1 MNRLASSM
9 LLACFTLSPIATAGA
24 ATIDY
29 AAIDN
34 PMALDLPDRSA
45 AARWRALFQVD
56 PDWISRQI
64 AYLTDRQGDQAP
76 TLLAARLLYRGEPWV
91 RRAGDQVNSKRWK
104 ASDRD
109 TKLALL
115 REIRTTGDR
124 SLAEVLKHFTATETD
139 PELLASALTT
149 LWFLVPKETPDFA
162 VRLADPR
169 PGNHLPGSANAA
181 VRQDALRFLM
191 GVKGCDAAETRRA
204 LDWALLQ
211 AKGGERNHAL
221 SLLKRGDVPDLIKAA
236 IMRLDGERIKN
247 ELDDDGATGLAIACS
262 RMGLDIDST
271 LAASLVAIAVG
282 GAREIAAPAATS
294 LASNVSWTATVPVGE
309 IAKRAANDP
318 DPVVRHA
325 LLNLLLRV
333 NTNAGAIAAPGS
345 PWNALSRHRERL
357 SRWEW
362 EQYVR

>member
-1 MNRLASSM
+1 MSRTLFLAT
-9 LLACFTLSPIATAGA
+9 LLGFGVSLGA

-29 AAIDN
+29 GAIDN
-34 PMALDLPDRSA
+34 PQALDLPDRSA
-45 AARWRALFQVD
+45 AARWRALFQLE

-64 AYLTDRQGDQAP
+64 TYLTDRQPQQAP

-109 TKLALL
+109 TKLAVL
-115 REIRTTGDR
+115 REIRAVRDPA
-124 SLAEVLKHFTATETD
+124 LADVLKHFTATETD

-149 LWFLVPKETPDFA
+149 LWFLAPKDAPDFA

-169 PGNHLPGSANAA
+169 PAGHLPGSANAA
-181 VRQDALRFLM
+181 VRQDALKFLL

-221 SLLKRGDVPDLIKAA
+221 ARLKRGDVPDLLKAT
-236 IMRLDGERIKN
+236 ILRLDSERAKG
-247 ELDDDGATGLAIACS
+247 ELDDDGASGLALACS
-262 RMGLDIDST
+262 RLGLDIDT
-271 LAASLVAIAVG
+271 ELAAALVAIAVG

-294 LASNVSWTATVPVGE
+294 LASNVGWTATVPVGE
-309 IAKRAANDP
+309 IAKRATTDP

-333 NTNAGAIAAPGS
+333 NTNAGAIDAKGS
-345 PWNALSRHRERL
+345 PWNALSKHRERL